1 MNLLEIVNFFKY
13 NSRLKQN
20 ISYQSLGFIVKI
32 ITQLFYPVLMI
43 ITWGADTFGVWII
56 ISTIVATIY
65 GINFNFAEVARLEMT
80 TAFTNKKNEK
90 LNKLYSTTYYVQSI
104 NIIIFTILIFI
115 ITIFFLDLTKF
126 KNESLNLSSL
136 QYSYIFIV
144 IAYYLEL
151 ITYYFYPSL
160 NYKGYTKIWVNQNS
174 LYQVYSK
181 ILILTAFFLKDFL
194 YLGLLFLLS
203 NLIRLVLIYYFH
215 NKYKQ
220 NLNFNKKYFDKILVK
235 ELLLKSLSYSLE
247 KLNYL
252 IRQNGLILIIGKFF
266 SPTVVTLVNTAR
278 TLFYFL
284 PINFFDVLI
293 HASIIEFSKLKR
305 KNLVKNILI
314 LHNKFLYIITIM
326 ALIYL
331 VISNLFGKFIYELWI
346 DDVSININHFLILFI
361 SVDAVIISF
370 LNLLTSPFKS
380 FNNFLFLSKI
390 DFIFT
395 VCSLFIAL
403 VLGYYQSNINEIL
416 FLILVIHSLLFLFI
430 KIKLKSFLNKI

>member
-1 MNLLEIVNFFKY
+1 
-13 NSRLKQN
+13 
-20 ISYQSLGFIVKI
+20 
-32 ITQLFYPVLMI
+32 
-43 ITWGADTFGVWII
+43 
-56 ISTIVATIY
+56 
-65 GINFNFAEVARLEMT
+65 
-80 TAFTNKKNEK
+80 
-90 LNKLYSTTYYVQSI
+90 
-104 NIIIFTILIFI
+104 
-115 ITIFFLDLTKF
+115 
-126 KNESLNLSSL
+126 
-136 QYSYIFIV
+136 
-144 IAYYLEL
+144 
-151 ITYYFYPSL
+151 
-160 NYKGYTKIWVNQNS
+160 
-174 LYQVYSK
+174 
-181 ILILTAFFLKDFL
+181 
-194 YLGLLFLLS
+194 
-203 NLIRLVLIYYFH
+203 
-215 NKYKQ
+215 
-220 NLNFNKKYFDKILVK
+220 
-235 ELLLKSLSYSLE
+235 
-247 KLNYL
+247 
-252 IRQNGLILIIGKFF
+252 
-266 SPTVVTLVNTAR
+266 
-278 TLFYFL
+278 LFYFL